1 MNKKLRVIL
10 LAIVA
15 LITVLLVTS
24 CGDDSAYALYDEEGY
39 QVSVK
44 YDANGGT
51 FTVGS
56 SVIVDTYG
64 LNSLPTKDGQKIA
77 KLISPNDDI
86 RGDGNKFTPG
96 KKGYAF
102 VGWYA
107 SRTEVS
113 GGNGEPVYTYADMW
127 DFENDRLEIDP
138 SKEYTAA
145 EPVLTL
151 YAAWVPQEYAFEF
164 YSIDNPTELL
174 AEYSGLSPF
183 TEIDMPKWDE
193 GNGKINMYKFPKIAN
208 RTFEAVYTD
217 AEGQNKLT
225 GDTIKH
231 SGGVNYENATVVN
244 PVMKLYIES
253 VEGEWE
259 HIFSVKQLKDISLD
273 GNYVIEN
280 DLDLE
285 GKVRNWDSAFVSEKF
300 TGKLIGKV
308 KENGEPVKIKN
319 LKFNQASGA
328 AVFSVG
334 MFGQIGEGAVLQNIS
349 FEDVTMVMD
358 KGAPMRNDVAF
369 GLLSGTVS
377 DDAVIE
383 NVSISGVINIDT
395 KCYFSGQYSI
405 GLVCGVGSLR
415 DIDYSNIKCE
425 ATGKNKEDLVIEIE
439 DGMVSLDFS
448 KLEQQ

>member
-24 CGDDSAYALYDEEGY
+24 CGDDSAYALYDDEGY

-64 LNSLPTKDGQKIA
+64 LNSLPTKDGMKVA
-77 KLISPNDDI
+77 KLVSPNDDI

-107 SRTEVS
+107 SRTDIS
-113 GGNGEPVYTYADMW
+113 GGDGEPVYTYADMW

-138 SKEYTAA
+138 NGEYTSA

-164 YSIDNPTELL
+164 YSIDNPTVML
-174 AEYSGLSPF
+174 AEYKGLSPF
-183 TEIDMPKWDE
+183 TEIDMPKWDSS
-193 GNGKINMYKFPKIAN
+193 NGKINMYKFPKIEN

-217 AEGQNKLT
+217 AEGENKLT
-225 GDTIKH
+225 GETIMH
-231 SGGVNYENATVVN
+231 SGGVNYDNATVVN
-244 PVMKLYIES
+244 PVMKLYVETI
-253 VEGEWE
+253 EGEWE
-259 HIFSVKQLKDISLD
+259 HIFTVKQLKDISLD

-285 GKVRNWDSAFVSEKF
+285 GKTRNWGSGLISGRF
-300 TGKLIGKV
+300 TGKLVGKT
-308 KENGEPVKIKN
+308 KENGEPIKISN
-319 LKFNQASGA
+319 VKFNQDSGA
-328 AVFSVG
+328 AIFTVG
-334 MFGQIGEGAVLQNIS
+334 MFGQIGDGAVLQNIS
-349 FEDVTMVMD
+349 FENVNMVMD
-358 KGAPMRNDVAF
+358 KGAPMRNDVSF
-369 GLLSGTVS
+369 GLLAGIIS
-377 DDAVIE
+377 DNAIIE
-383 NVSISGVINIDT
+383 DVSISGLISIDT
-395 KCYFSGQYSI
+395 KCYFSGEYSI
-405 GLVCGVGSLR
+405 GLVCGIGR
-415 DIDYSNIKCE
+415 ANDIDNSNIKCE
-425 ATGKNKEDLVIEIE
+425 ATGKNKENLGIRIEN
-439 DGMVSLDFS
+439 GKVSLDFS
-448 KLEQQ
+448 KLEQ

>member
-15 LITVLLVTS
+15 MITVLLVTS
-24 CGDDSAYALYDEEGY
+24 CGEDSAYALYDEEGY

-64 LNSLPTKDGQKIA
+64 LNSLPTKDGMKIA

-86 RGDGNKFTPG
+86 RGDGNKFIPG

-107 SRTEVS
+107 SRTEIS
-113 GGNGEPVYTYADMW
+113 GGDGEPVYTYADMW
-127 DFENDRLEIDP
+127 DFENDRLKIDP
-138 SKEYTAA
+138 SKEYTSS

-151 YAAWVPQEYAFEF
+151 YAAWVPQEYSFEF
-164 YSIDNPTELL
+164 YSIDNPTELI
-174 AEYSGLSPF
+174 AEYKGLSPF
-183 TEIDMPKWDE
+183 TEIDIPKWNTND
-193 GNGKINMYKFPKIAN
+193 GKINMYKFPTIEN

-217 AEGQNKLT
+217 AEGKNKLT
-225 GDTIKH
+225 GDTVMHTGNI
-231 SGGVNYENATVVN
+231 NYDDATAIN
-244 PVMKLYIES
+244 PVMKLYIET

-259 HIFSVKQLKDISLD
+259 HIFTVKQLKDISLD

-285 GKVRNWDSAFVSEKF
+285 GKTRNWGSKLISGKF
-300 TGKLIGKV
+300 TGKLVGKI

-319 LKFNQASGA
+319 VKFNQDSGA
-328 AVFSVG
+328 AIFTVG

-358 KGAPMRNDVAF
+358 KGAPMRNDVSF
-369 GLLSGTVS
+369 GLLAGTIS
-377 DDAVIE
+377 ENAVIE
-383 NVSISGVINIDT
+383 DVSISGVINIDT
-395 KCYFSGQYSI
+395 KCYFSGEYSI
-405 GLVCGVGSLR
+405 GLVCGTGSFY
-415 DIDYSNIKCE
+415 DIDYSIECE
-425 ATGKNKEDLVIEIE
+425 ATGKNKENLVIEIE
-439 DGMVSLDFS
+439 NGMVSLDFS